1 MLRNIVFI
9 NRIKLVLQLDCGHWQ
24 NYSPNLKP
32 KGGEALWCLECDKQA
47 ALQNMNKLK
56 EATMD
61 FAQIREIP
69 FGPNKVNMEPEI
81 PLIKSTTFS
90 KIMNQMIE
98 IHDSKNHDYTEKRW
112 DENFLRMAV
121 IGEWF
126 NDPVHKTFAIM
137 IGVKLARL
145 AVLLNGKTPNN
156 ESIEDSGVDLANY
169 AVLFAAY
176 IKEESESKNK
186 PFSELRNNMSLES
199 QAKSRQMAD
208 EMSEEIKRK
217 TREGK

>member
-1 MLRNIVFI
+1 MDWTNKVYHRIVGFENIDNKNNI
-9 NRIKLVLQLDCGHWQ
+9 ILGCGHMFY
-24 NYSPNLKP
+24 NTPEMEYK
-32 KGGEALWCLECDKQA
+32 KGEIIFCKVCDDID
-47 ALQNMNKLK
+47 NKR
-56 EATMD
+56 
-61 FAQIREIP
+61 I
-69 FGPNKVNMEPEI
+69 NMEPEV
-81 PLIKSTTFS
+81 PLIKSTAFS

-176 IKEESESKNK
+176 IKEELEFKTN
-186 PFSELRNNMSLES
+186 PWGRANPNFSELRNKMSPES

-217 TREGK
+217 NREGK